1 MASPLVR
8 VPRGFVRPIAG
19 GCVQAIGVGSPHF
32 NPSAEARVQ
41 NPLCGLFP
49 SGHNHFIDLQWLA
62 DIVCLCAVRAAEKRA
77 PAGVHQLSGAKE
89 SEAMQVS
96 PVRLATSPI
105 RFLFPVRDI
114 EQLLIL
120 LFPPVTC
127 YFLIELIRG
136 GGRGW
141 DAALGCLF
149 AIWILLLLRLP
160 VLFVVGKIGSDDIR
174 EIFRSVEKNGYV
186 KDDQKS
192 GESLHFFRPPG
203 PRLFRLGSDL
213 VSISIRDG
221 RAEITGPF
229 TEIRHV
235 RSRLLTSAHS

>member
-1 MASPLVR
+1 
-8 VPRGFVRPIAG
+8 
-19 GCVQAIGVGSPHF
+19 
-32 NPSAEARVQ
+32 
-41 NPLCGLFP
+41 
-49 SGHNHFIDLQWLA
+49 
-62 DIVCLCAVRAAEKRA
+62 
-77 PAGVHQLSGAKE
+77 
-89 SEAMQVS
+89 MQVS

-114 EQLLIL
+114 EQLLIFIL
-120 LFPPVTC
+120 SPLTC

-136 GGRGW
+136 GGKGW
-141 DAALGCLF
+141 DAALACLV

-160 VLFVVGKIGSDDIR
+160 VLFAVGKVGSDDVQ

-203 PRLFRLGSDL
+203 SRLFRFGSDL
-213 VSISIRDG
+213 VSVSIHDG

-235 RSRLLTSAHS
+235 RSRLLTAAPS